1 MKSFIVYN
9 TNFDIT
15 ILIGS
20 YDRVLEYVLDPEN
33 KVMEHYKC
41 NLIGETGNI
50 VLLATS
56 DDMED
61 TKDRVYVFES
71 SKQAL
76 QVMQR
81 HVDWRFSR
89 QDVVWLE
96 PDTNTV
102 FEAVAQPSASSEASG
117 LSWQLEQ
124 AAMVKNFRTE
134 APKESQTQY
143 AKSLNALDLSKVYN
157 QTDISMIERGLKFFP
172 LQDWKTIKSLMV

>member
-1 MKSFIVYN
+1 MKAFIVYN

-33 KVMEHYKC
+33 NVMEHYKC

-76 QVMQR
+76 SVMQR

-89 QDVVWLE
+89 RDVVWLE
-96 PDTNTV
+96 PDTITV
-102 FEAVAQPSASSEASG
+102 FEAQPSEDAEPSG

-124 AAMVKNFRTE
+124 AAMVKKYRAE
-134 APKESQTQY
+134 APKESQSEF
-143 AKSLNALDLSKVYN
+143 AESLTALDLSKVYK
-157 QTDISMIERGLKFFP
+157 QYDISMIERGLKFFP
-172 LQDWKTIKSLMV
+172 LHDWITIKSLMV

>member
-1 MKSFIVYN
+1 MKAFIVYN

-20 YDRVLEYVLDPEN
+20 YDRVLEYVLEPQN
-33 KVMEHYKC
+33 NVMEHYKC

-76 QVMQR
+76 SVMQR

-96 PDTNTV
+96 PDTITV
-102 FEAVAQPSASSEASG
+102 FEAVAQPSEDAEPSG

-124 AAMVKNFRTE
+124 AAMVKNFRTTTRD
-134 APKESQTQY
+134 SQTEY
-143 AKSLNALDLSKVYN
+143 ADSLTALDLSKVYK
-157 QTDISMIERGLKFFP
+157 QGDISMIERGLKFFP